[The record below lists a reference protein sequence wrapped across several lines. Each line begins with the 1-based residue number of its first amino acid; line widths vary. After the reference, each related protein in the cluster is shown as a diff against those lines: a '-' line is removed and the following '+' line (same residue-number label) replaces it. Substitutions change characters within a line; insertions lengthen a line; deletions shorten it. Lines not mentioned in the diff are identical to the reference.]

1 MKILKT
7 VAIVIV
13 LLAGFVYSQG
23 KGLQLL
29 VKQRFLFGPMYDVM
43 NLNLSPIDYKH
54 IEFK

>member
-1 MKILKT
+1 MEILKT

-29 VKQRFLFGPMYDVM
+29 VKQQFLFGSMYDVM
-43 NLNLSPIDYKH
+43 NLNPTSN
-54 IEFK
+54 